1 MLNEY
6 ATQIGHNPLIRYM
19 KCGVEYVG
27 SLFVYLSLCFVVFS
41 PNFLKLSQLPKYT
54 KTGTTWCLD
63 GLYFWVR
70 PHLVWNIEFNTFSDF
85 LWLYLDPVSQ
95 NHPNPP
101 NTLKQV
107 QLDFQMAF
115 ALELSIIWF
124 EMWSWTLW
132 ITFCVSFPLIW
143 VFGPNFPNLL

>member
-1 MLNEY
+1 MRNEY

-85 LWLYLDPVSQ
+85 LWLHLDPIFQKSSQ
-95 NHPNPP
+95 SSKYTKTSIAGLSNGLYTWVKHYLISNVEL
-101 NTLKQV
+101 ND
-107 QLDFQMAF
+107 LDHRLCIF
-115 ALELSIIWF
+115 L
-124 EMWSWTLW
+124 
-132 ITFCVSFPLIW
+132 
-143 VFGPNFPNLL
+143 NLP